1 MKLRRFAA
9 SFRQRRED
17 IRRIRNN
24 AAYRIKQRKDTK
36 FNAMGTEVKLKPEA
50 IERRIAELEGKMP
63 DIQASKEGAEAR
75 ATIRRLKAKLKTY
88 PQEPKKRIYKI
99 KARFIFDGVFEI
111 RAHTRKEAV
120 QMAKIGCGMN
130 IGEIHTCYGTDVDWE
145 FDCKPDKI
153 VK

>member
-1 MKLRRFAA
+1 
-9 SFRQRRED
+9 
-17 IRRIRNN
+17 
-24 AAYRIKQRKDTK
+24 
-36 FNAMGTEVKLKPEA
+36 MGTEVKLKREA

-75 ATIRRLKAKLKTY
+75 ATIRRLKARLKTY
-88 PQEPKKRIYKI
+88 PQEPKKRIYKV
-99 KARFIFDGVFEI
+99 KARFIFDG
-111 RAHTRKEAV
+111 KEAV

>member
-1 MKLRRFAA
+1 
-9 SFRQRRED
+9 
-17 IRRIRNN
+17 
-24 AAYRIKQRKDTK
+24 
-36 FNAMGTEVKLKPEA
+36 MGTEVKLKREA

-75 ATIRRLKAKLKTY
+75 ATIRRLKARLKTY
-88 PQEPKKRIYKI
+88 PQEPKKRIYKV
-99 KARFIFDGVFEI
+99 KA
-111 RAHTRKEAV
+111 TRKEAV

>member
-1 MKLRRFAA
+1 
-9 SFRQRRED
+9 
-17 IRRIRNN
+17 
-24 AAYRIKQRKDTK
+24 
-36 FNAMGTEVKLKPEA
+36 MGTEVKLKREA

-63 DIQASKEGAEAR
+63 DTEAR
-75 ATIRRLKAKLKTY
+75 FL
-88 PQEPKKRIYKI
+88 
-99 KARFIFDGVFEI
+99 FDGVFEI

>member
-1 MKLRRFAA
+1 
-9 SFRQRRED
+9 
-17 IRRIRNN
+17 
-24 AAYRIKQRKDTK
+24 
-36 FNAMGTEVKLKPEA
+36 MGTEVKLKREA

-130 IGEIHTCYGTDVDWE
+130 IGEIHTCYGTDVDWK

-153 VK
+153 VKS

>member
-1 MKLRRFAA
+1 
-9 SFRQRRED
+9 
-17 IRRIRNN
+17 
-24 AAYRIKQRKDTK
+24 
-36 FNAMGTEVKLKPEA
+36 MGTEVKLKPEA

-63 DIQASKEGAEAR
+63 DIQASNEGAEAR
-75 ATIRRLKAKLKTY
+75 ATIRRLKARLKTY
-88 PQEPKKRIYKI
+88 PQEPKKRIYKV

>member
-1 MKLRRFAA
+1 
-9 SFRQRRED
+9 
-17 IRRIRNN
+17 
-24 AAYRIKQRKDTK
+24 
-36 FNAMGTEVKLKPEA
+36 MGTEVKLKREA

-75 ATIRRLKAKLKTY
+75 ATIRRLKARLKTY
-88 PQEPKKRIYKI
+88 PQEPKKRIYKV

-130 IGEIHTCYGTDVDWE
+130 IGQKPLFGHTSGKGGKTIWMCFLKNEKSNETHL
-145 FDCKPDKI
+145 
-153 VK
+153 

>member
-1 MKLRRFAA
+1 
-9 SFRQRRED
+9 
-17 IRRIRNN
+17 
-24 AAYRIKQRKDTK
+24 
-36 FNAMGTEVKLKPEA
+36 
-50 IERRIAELEGKMP
+50 MP

-75 ATIRRLKAKLKTY
+75 ATIRRLKARLKTY
-88 PQEPKKRIYKI
+88 PQEPKKRIYN
-99 KARFIFDGVFEI
+99 GVFEI

>member
-1 MKLRRFAA
+1 
-9 SFRQRRED
+9 
-17 IRRIRNN
+17 
-24 AAYRIKQRKDTK
+24 
-36 FNAMGTEVKLKPEA
+36 
-50 IERRIAELEGKMP
+50 MP
-63 DIQASKEGAEAR
+63 DIQAYKEGAEAR
-75 ATIRRLKAKLKTY
+75 ATIRRLKARLKTY
-88 PQEPKKRIYKI
+88 PQEPKKRIYKV